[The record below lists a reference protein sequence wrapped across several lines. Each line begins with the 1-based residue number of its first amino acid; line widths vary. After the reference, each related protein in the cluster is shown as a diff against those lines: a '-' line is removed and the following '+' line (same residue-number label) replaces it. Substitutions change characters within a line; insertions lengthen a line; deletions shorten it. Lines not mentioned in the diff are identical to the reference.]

1 MLCGVQITVEQF
13 EQLQSENRS
22 LKNEIKFLNDKVK
35 YLLKQLFGAKSEKID
50 PNQLTLLF
58 DAQAQLAAVEEAA
71 EGVEE
76 AVPARRRAK
85 RRPLAE
91 RLPED
96 LPVETVV
103 IEPEEVLADPG
114 AYKKIGE
121 ETTMELDLVPTR
133 FFKRLIIRP
142 KYVKLDDRSLPPIL
156 APAPKRIIEN
166 SFASA
171 GLLTAILLGKYAD
184 HLPLYRQE
192 QIFKLR
198 HGVELS
204 RKTMCDWVWSL
215 AHQLAM
221 IYESLR
227 EEIRSSRYLQADETP
242 VPFQNPGNGKCGTG
256 YLWT

>member
-13 EQLQSENRS
+13 EQLKAENRS
-22 LKNEIKFLNDKVK
+22 LKDEIQFLNEKVK

-50 PNQLTLLF
+50 PNQLVLLF
-58 DAQAQLAAVEEAA
+58 DAQAQLAAVEEAVEAA
-71 EGVEE
+71 EET
-76 AVPARRRAK
+76 VPAHPRAK
-85 RRPLAE
+85 RRPLAA
-91 RLPED
+91 RLPD
-96 LPVETVV
+96 NLPVETVV
-103 IEPEEVLADPG
+103 IEPEEVRAHPE

-121 ETTMELDLVPTR
+121 ETMMELDLVPAR

-142 KYVKLDDRSLPPIL
+142 KYVMLADRRLPPVV
-156 APAPKRIIEN
+156 APAPKRILSN

-171 GLLTAILLGKYAD
+171 GLLTNILLSKYAD

-192 QIFKLR
+192 QIFKVR
-198 HGVELS
+198 YGVELS

-227 EEIRSSRYLQADETP
+227 HIEPET
-242 VPFQNPGNGKCGTG
+242 VGCCSNGSPAGPRTA
-256 YLWT
+256 